1 MKEGGRTTLIITG
14 FMGAGKTSIA
24 RALARKTKRAM
35 IDLDDLIT
43 AREGRSIRAII
54 EGEGEA
60 SFRRTETSALSEVLN
75 RDTAAHIIALGG
87 GTWTLAR
94 NRTLI
99 EKHAA
104 LVVWLDASFEIC
116 WQRIMGGESR
126 PLAPD
131 EETARR
137 LYNARREIYAL
148 AAVRVDGAKSVR
160 EIVAEIIEAWKRRA
174 TKDVSSEED

>member
-1 MKEGGRTTLIITG
+1 MKEGGRATLIITG
-14 FMGAGKTSIA
+14 FMGAGKTRIA
-24 RALARKTKRAM
+24 RALARATKRAM

-43 AREGRSIRAII
+43 AREGRSIPAII
-54 EGEGEA
+54 EADGEA
-60 SFRRTETSALSEVLN
+60 SFRRIETNALSEVLK
-75 RDTAAHIIALGG
+75 RDAAHIIALGG

-99 EKHAA
+99 EKHVA

-116 WQRIMGGESR
+116 WRRIMDGESR

-131 EETARR
+131 EETARH

-148 AAVRVDGAKSVR
+148 AAVRVDGAKGVR
-160 EIVAEIIEAWKRRA
+160 EIVAEIIEAWKQRA
-174 TKDVSSEED
+174 TKDISSEKD

>member
-1 MKEGGRTTLIITG
+1 MKERARTTLIITG

-24 RALARKTKRAM
+24 RALARATKRAM

-54 EGEGEA
+54 EAESEA
-60 SFRRTETSALSEVLN
+60 SFRRIETNTLSEILN
-75 RDTAAHIIALGG
+75 EGASHIIALGG

-94 NRTLI
+94 NRALI
-99 EKHAA
+99 EEHAA

-116 WQRIMGGESR
+116 WRRIMDGDAR

-137 LYNARREIYAL
+137 LYDARREIYAL

-160 EIVAEIIEAWKRRA
+160 EIVAEIIEASRRTA
-174 TKDVSSEED
+174 TKEISSEED